1 MITYYKLF
9 DLINRK
15 DINKTELRKGANISN
30 GTMNKLTHNKNVE
43 TASIGRICEFLKVQP
58 ADIMEY
64 EFETKPKKGK
74 RQV

>member
-15 DINKTELRKGANISN
+15 DINKTELRNGARISN

-43 TASIGRICEFLKVQP
+43 TASIGRICEYLKVQP
-58 ADIMEY
+58 GDILEY
-64 EFETKPKKGK
+64 EFEAKPKKVK
-74 RQV
+74 KQ